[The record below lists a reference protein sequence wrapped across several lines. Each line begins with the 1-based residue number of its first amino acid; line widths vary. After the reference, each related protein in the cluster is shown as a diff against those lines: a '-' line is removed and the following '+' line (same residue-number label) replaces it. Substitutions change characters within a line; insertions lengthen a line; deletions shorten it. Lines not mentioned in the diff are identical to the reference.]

1 MNIIRYPE
9 RSDWKKIAERPHTD
23 TQSLTA
29 TVYKVLEDIRVNGD
43 KAVTEYEA
51 MFDHARLESLAVT
64 EEEIDKACNDIDN
77 ELAEAISIAH
87 GNILKFHESQQY
99 ITKRVET
106 CNGVEC
112 WQKSVAIEKVG
123 LYIPG
128 GTAPLFSTVLML
140 ATPAKIAG
148 CKDIILCTPPSP
160 DGSINPAILA
170 AARTAGVSRIFKIG
184 GIQAIGAMAYGT
196 ESVPKVFKIF
206 GPGNR
211 FVMTAKQQVSLK
223 DVAIDMPAGPSE
235 VCIIADDTCNI
246 QFVAADLLSQAEHG
260 KDSQVLLI
268 TTSETVMKNVTKE
281 LECQL
286 EQLPRKEIAAEASLI
301 NKKILLNMRNIY
313 GFVIDEAKHKCK
325 ERHSLD
331 AWPSVQTAVYDD
343 EVWKSIYENL
353 LEEIIC
359 KLKKEEI

>member
-128 GTAPLFSTVLML
+128 
-140 ATPAKIAG
+140 
-148 CKDIILCTPPSP
+148 
-160 DGSINPAILA
+160 
-170 AARTAGVSRIFKIG
+170 
-184 GIQAIGAMAYGT
+184 
-196 ESVPKVFKIF
+196 
-206 GPGNR
+206 
-211 FVMTAKQQVSLK
+211 
-223 DVAIDMPAGPSE
+223 
-235 VCIIADDTCNI
+235 
-246 QFVAADLLSQAEHG
+246 
-260 KDSQVLLI
+260 
-268 TTSETVMKNVTKE
+268 
-281 LECQL
+281 
-286 EQLPRKEIAAEASLI
+286 
-301 NKKILLNMRNIY
+301 
-313 GFVIDEAKHKCK
+313 
-325 ERHSLD
+325 
-331 AWPSVQTAVYDD
+331 
-343 EVWKSIYENL
+343 
-353 LEEIIC
+353 
-359 KLKKEEI
+359 